1 MKTIYE
7 KIKEAVKAENIE
19 NIVYEE
25 GYPMD
30 IIKLDESF
38 TEDEE
43 ANTIGVM
50 ARAMKV
56 IMDVIDREA
65 SPFDDIRVCFSH
77 LPGDEYWGIS
87 IGDGR

>member
-19 NIVYEE
+19 NIIYEE
-25 GYPMD
+25 GYPAD
-30 IIKLDESF
+30 TIKLDESL

-43 ANTIGVM
+43 ANTIEPM

-56 IMDVIDREA
+56 IIDTISKEA
-65 SPFDDIRVCFSH
+65 SSCDDIRVCFSH
-77 LPGDEYWGIS
+77 LPGEEYWGIS